1 MSLQNNQYPNVLK
14 LKKIE
19 HEMASNIKEY
29 KALQE
34 KLKARTRYWIA
45 KGSDKYD
52 DNESIFKLE
61 EAGIAMA
68 TTPVFTWPI
77 TVPIAEAIPY
87 VPFLKSGGPYGVNT
101 TEAKTEL
108 EAIRL
113 EMVKKI
119 NTLSNLV
126 SQAEP
131 ILASIVSKGEMNQ
144 DIVRF
149 KQKDLHKLNNNLQQE
164 SQKIN
169 NMMQELSDAD
179 ANNDIQSKQQG
190 SYMIQ
195 GLFISILAIIV
206 VGLTVNAMVNPQ
218 GNSIE
223 TAVLVI
229 AIALVLYFLYNKYV

>member
-19 HEMASNIKEY
+19 HEMANNIKEY

-34 KLKARTRYWIA
+34 KLKARTRYWILQ
-45 KGSDKYD
+45 GREKYL
-52 DNESIFKLE
+52 DNESKFKLE
-61 EAGIAMA
+61 EAAIAMA
-68 TTPVFTWPI
+68 TTPVFTWGF

-87 VPFLKSGGPYGVNT
+87 FPFSKPDGPYGVNT
-101 TEAKTEL
+101 AAATTELDAIKTEMQNKL
-108 EAIRL
+108 D
-113 EMVKKI
+113 
-119 NTLSNLV
+119 NLSNLV

-144 DIVRF
+144 DIVKF
-149 KQKDLHKLNNNLQQE
+149 KQRDLHKLNDDLQRE
-164 SQKIN
+164 SHQIN
-169 NMMQELSDAD
+169 KMMQELSDAD

-206 VGLTVNAMVNPQ
+206 VGLTVNAMVNPN

-229 AIALVLYFLYNKYV
+229 AVALILYFLYNKYV